1 MMLRTLLSQSS
12 VSLIRELG
20 LSCVCVCVCVCV
32 CEIRT
37 SDFFSGTTKSLII
50 YPFSEISVLDLISM
64 AGFGEICDSE
74 TVSSSKFFLLKREV
88 LSFLQLSNES
98 VTHVAQK

>member
-1 MMLRTLLSQSS
+1 MLRTLLSQSS
-12 VSLIRELG
+12 VSLTRELG

-32 CEIRT
+32 SEIRT

-64 AGFGEICDSE
+64 AGFEEICDSE